1 MENKTIAP
9 QKVVSLAYELTL
21 SNGNLAD
28 EASADEPLVF
38 IHGIGQTLPAFDERI
53 NGLSVGDKFSFSL
66 TSEEGYGETNPNFIV
81 DIPKISSKGQ
91 MYRKIFFKLE
101 HLYLCKIKKVIQWM
115 VRLWKSVM
123 KQ

>member
-1 MENKTIAP
+1 MPKFVVIMENKTIAP

-53 NGLSVGDKFSFSL
+53 NGLSVGDKFSFL
-66 TSEEGYGETNPNFIV
+66 F
-81 DIPKISSKGQ
+81 DI
-91 MYRKIFFKLE
+91 RR
-101 HLYLCKIKKVIQWM
+101 
-115 VRLWKSVM
+115 RLWRNQSEFYCRYSK
-123 KQ
+123 KHL